1 MKIYLDAN
9 GIEGLAGKLASLGD
23 RAQAAVADMLK
34 VGSDFMIDG
43 LKRGVTEY
51 GHDAPGK
58 SGRATGGLKE
68 SIGLKGGKIK
78 ATNDGGE
85 AIITFNG
92 TDARGQR
99 YGAIA
104 AYLNYGTSNSDG
116 TSKITADHWI
126 DNTVE
131 MIKPLAQDAMKQALD
146 RHLAKG

>member
-9 GIEGLAGKLASLGD
+9 GIEGLAKKLASLAYP
-23 RAQAAVADMLK
+23 RAAVADMLK
-34 VGSDFMIDG
+34 AGSDYMIDG

-68 SIGLKGGKIK
+68 SIGLKGKIK

-99 YGAIA
+99 YGEIA
-104 AYLNYGTSNSDG
+104 ASLNYGTSS
-116 TSKITADHWI
+116 IPADHWI

-131 MIKPLAQDAMKQALD
+131 LIKPLAQDVMKQALD

>member
-1 MKIYLDAN
+1 MDAK
-9 GIEGLAGKLASLGD
+9 GIDDLAVKLAKLGD
-23 RAQAAVADMLK
+23 MAQTAVTDMLEA
-34 VGSDFMIDG
+34 GSSFMIDG
-43 LKRGVTEY
+43 LKRAVTEY

-68 SIGLKGGKIK
+68 SIGLKGKIK

-99 YGAIA
+99 YGEIA
-104 AYLNYGTSNSDG
+104 ASLNYGTSS
-116 TSKITADHWI
+116 IPADHWI

-131 MIKPLAQDAMKQALD
+131 LIKPLAEDVMEQKLNSY
-146 RHLAKG
+146 LKKE

>member
-1 MKIYLDAN
+1 
-9 GIEGLAGKLASLGD
+9 
-23 RAQAAVADMLK
+23 
-34 VGSDFMIDG
+34 MIDG
-43 LKRGVTEY
+43 LKRGVAEY
-51 GHDAPGK
+51 GHDAPGE

-68 SIGLKGGKIK
+68 SIGLKGKIK
-78 ATNDGGE
+78 TTDDGGE

-104 AYLNYGTSNSDG
+104 AYLNYGTSS
-116 TSKITADHWI
+116 IPADHWI

-131 MIKPLAQDAMKQALD
+131 LVKPLAQDAMEQALD

>member
-1 MKIYLDAN
+1 MKIYVDAK
-9 GIEGLAGKLASLGD
+9 GIDNLAVKLAKLGD
-23 RAQAAVADMLK
+23 RAQAAVTDMLEA
-34 VGSDFMIDG
+34 GSSFMIDG

-51 GHDAPGK
+51 GHDVPGI

-78 ATNDGGE
+78 ATSDGGE

-99 YGAIA
+99 YGEIA
-104 AYLNYGTSNSDG
+104 ASLNYGTSS
-116 TSKITADHWI
+116 ITADHWI

-131 MIKPLAQDAMKQALD
+131 LIKPLAQDVMEQKLNQYL
-146 RHLAKG
+146 KKE

>member
-23 RAQAAVADMLK
+23 RAQAAVEDMLEA
-34 VGSDFMIDG
+34 GSSFMIDG

-78 ATNDGGE
+78 ATNEGGE
-85 AIITFNG
+85 AIITFKG

-99 YGAIA
+99 FGEIA
-104 AYLNYGTSNSDG
+104 ASLNYGTSS
-116 TSKITADHWI
+116 IPADHWI

-131 MIKPLAQDAMKQALD
+131 LIKPLAQDAMAQALD